1 MNASRRALMWL
12 SGGSGAVAIAIL
24 GSCSG
29 AAPSDLLTPGS
40 GDSDG
45 STGSD
50 TPVEAGPRDTG
61 TAVPESGGSN
71 GGSGGGQGNCTA
83 ATCVN
88 GCCDSNLRCVS
99 GNDNAVCGG
108 GGATCQDCTQQNGA
122 CAAQTCTPG
131 NSSSSSSSSSSSGSS
146 GGACMP
152 STCPTL
158 NCIFST
164 PCCNAAGKCSCAL
177 GLNCP

>member
-1 MNASRRALMWL
+1 MNASRRARMWL
-12 SGGSGAVAIAIL
+12 SGGAGAVAIAIL

-29 AAPSDLLTPGS
+29 AAPSDLLTPSS
-40 GDSDG
+40 GASDDG

-50 TPVEAGPRDTG
+50 TPVEAGRRDTG

-83 ATCVN
+83 ETCVN

-99 GNDNAVCGG
+99 GNDDAVCGG
-108 GGATCQDCTQQNGA
+108 GGATCQDCTQQNGT
-122 CAAQTCTPG
+122 CAAQTCTAG
-131 NSSSSSSSSSSSGSS
+131 NSSGSSSSSSSSSSG
-146 GGACMP
+146 GGCMP
-152 STCPTL
+152 ITCPTL